1 MFFLNKCSS
10 VQPDCVAFAHIQ
22 QLWKFGTRF
31 LLKKK
36 KKKSN
41 SFAMC
46 QAQFTYKLIGNTVCN
61 NFIIWPDNDNGSQL
75 FIRNWICL
83 SSLNLCVTVWF
94 WNLAGSSKQPLGGK
108 LWLEY
113 SFWLKL
119 YNETSTCA
127 TWNMGF
133 YANPVL
139 WNLYEAFLPS
149 IPCTS

>member
-1 MFFLNKCSS
+1 MCFSWTNVPLFNQTVWHLLIFNNCGHLEQGFF
-10 VQPDCVAFAHIQ
+10 V
-22 QLWKFGTRF
+22 
-31 LLKKK
+31 K